1 MVKFNINLDSQQ
13 RQNTIRSLK
22 YYSKNISSSFLLPK
36 LSRLINK
43 YLYNF
48 GFGSAINRYQNSFTI
63 YSSSEDKKLYR
74 NYSKDDKFLNFGS
87 GAFFHKFWTNYD
99 YQGQSKYYQNLQGTE
114 GQDFFSINLCNENLK
129 IPEKNNSISLIYCSH
144 TLEHLDDQSSYFFLK
159 ECFRILK
166 KNGVLRLNLP
176 NTKNH
181 FDLMNLLLSQRQVNK
196 HIEEK
201 YIRDATWKIL
211 SDTSKIN
218 IKEITKLLKESKYK
232 SSDFY
237 KRAKKKYSHSTIF
250 DGNNPERHINYWD
263 FEKLIYISS
272 IIGFGFV
279 IPTYQCTSVAL
290 PFKNNHIFDNTESHA
305 SFYADIVK

>member
-1 MVKFNINLDSQQ
+1 MIKFNINLDLPQ
-13 RQNTIRSLK
+13 RQSTIRSLK
-22 YYSKNISSSFLLPK
+22 YYSKNISRSFLLPK

-48 GFGSAINRYQNSFTI
+48 GIGSFINRYQNSFTI

-99 YQGQSKYYQNLQGTE
+99 YPGQSKYYQNLQGTE
-114 GQDFFSINLCNENLK
+114 GKDFYSINLCNEKLK
-129 IPEKNNSISLIYCSH
+129 IPEINNSISLIYCSH
-144 TLEHLDDQSSYFFLK
+144 TLEHLDDQSSFRFLK

-166 KNGVLRLNLP
+166 KNGILRLNLP

-181 FDLMNLLLSQRQVNK
+181 FALMNFLLSQRTINK
-196 HIEEK
+196 NIEKK
-201 YIRDATWKIL
+201 YIRDATRKIL

-218 IKEITKLLKESKYK
+218 IKEIINLLKDSKYK

-237 KRAKKKYSHSTIF
+237 KRAKKKYSHSVIF
-250 DGNNPERHINYWD
+250 DQNNPERHINYWD
-263 FEKLIYISS
+263 FEKLSMISS
-272 IIGFGFV
+272 KIGFSFV
-279 IPTYQCTSVAL
+279 IPAYQCTSVAL
-290 PFKNNHIFDNTESHA
+290 PFENNHVFDNTESHA
-305 SFYADIVK
+305 SMYADIVK